1 MLHASGKFV
10 GNIIKLVKSR
20 MKDDEFKGEVVD
32 FHKKVKGMIKGGSA
46 VDGEGFKERILS
58 FLST

>member
-1 MLHASGKFV
+1 
-10 GNIIKLVKSR
+10 